1 MSRLANIIDVTVFQ
15 DLPAENLPEKTAL
28 FQSGVVVRNE
38 MLDQLANAAG
48 KTAELPFWK
57 DLDPSVEPNY
67 SNDNPADEAV
77 PLQIQQD
84 EQIARKAFL
93 NQGWTE
99 SDLAAE
105 LAMGGNA
112 MRRIRARV
120 DTYWMRRWQR
130 RLVNTAVGT
139 MLANVANNGGDMV
152 HDVGVPAGT
161 VAGTALTAAN
171 LFSRSATVAAA
182 FTMGDQFDG
191 IGTIVV
197 HSVVAQ
203 NMIDSDDIEY
213 IKDSQGNLTIPT
225 YLGKRVVIDDG
236 APVIADND
244 RFRYVT
250 LLFGQAAFGYGEGT
264 PEVPTEVDRKAEG
277 GNGGGIETL
286 WSRKTWMIHPL
297 GHRFTSNT
305 VSGPAAPKDPA
316 GISPTDADLR
326 LAANW
331 TRVYD
336 RKNIPLAFLITNG

>member
-15 DLPAENLPEKTAL
+15 DLPAEDLPEKTAL
-28 FQSGVVVRNE
+28 FQSGVIVRNQL
-38 MLDQLANAAG
+38 LDNLANAPG

-57 DLDPSVEPNY
+57 DLDPTVEQNY
-67 SNDNPADEAV
+67 SNDNPADEAT
-77 PLQIQQD
+77 PLQIEQD
-84 EQIARKAFL
+84 EQIARKAFM

-130 RLVNTAVGT
+130 RVVNTAVGV
-139 MLANVANNGGDMV
+139 MLANIANDGGDMV
-152 HDVGVPAGT
+152 HDISIQDGDAAV
-161 VAGTALTAAN
+161 AAN
-171 LFSRSATVAAA
+171 LFSRTAMVAGA

-203 NMIDSDDIEY
+203 NMIDSDDIVY
-213 IKDSQGNLTIPT
+213 IPDSKGQLTIPT

-236 APVIADND
+236 APVIAGTTSG
-244 RFRYVT
+244 FRYVSM
-250 LLFGQAAFGYGEGT
+250 LFGQAAFGYGEGT

-277 GNGGGIETL
+277 GNGGGVETL
-286 WSRKTWMIHPL
+286 WSRKTWLVHPL
-297 GHRFTSNT
+297 GHKFTSNT
-305 VSGPAAPKDPA
+305 VTGPAAPKSPA
-316 GISPTDADLR
+316 NISPTDANLR

-331 TRVYD
+331 ERVYD
-336 RKNIPLAFLITNG
+336 RKNIPLAFLVTNG

>member
-15 DLPAENLPEKTAL
+15 DLPAEDLPEKTAL
-28 FQSGVVVRNE
+28 FQSGVVVRNAL
-38 MLDQLANAAG
+38 LDQLANAPG

-57 DLDPSVEPNY
+57 DLDPTVEPNY

-77 PLQIQQD
+77 PLQIEQD
-84 EQIARKAFL
+84 EQIGRKAFL

-112 MRRIRARV
+112 MRRIRARI

-130 RLVNTAVGT
+130 RLVNTAVGV
-139 MLANVANNGGDMV
+139 MLANVAQDGGDMV
-152 HDVGVPAGT
+152 HDVSIQDGNAAVD
-161 VAGTALTAAN
+161 AN
-171 LFSRSATVAAA
+171 LFSRSALVAAA

-197 HSVVAQ
+197 HSVIAQ
-203 NMIDSDDIEY
+203 RMIDNDDIVY
-213 IKDSQGNLTIPT
+213 IPDSQGNLTIPT
-225 YLGKRVVIDDG
+225 FLGKRVVIDDG
-236 APVIADND
+236 APVIAGTTSG
-244 RFRYVT
+244 FRYVSM
-250 LLFGQAAFGYGEGT
+250 LFGQAAFGYGEGT

-277 GNGGGIETL
+277 GNGGGVETL
-286 WSRKTWMIHPL
+286 WSRKTWLIHPI
-297 GHRFTSNT
+297 GHKFTSNT
-305 VSGPAAPKDPA
+305 VSGPAAPKNPA

-331 TRVYD
+331 DRVNE
-336 RKNIPLAFLITNG
+336 RKNIPLAYLVTNG